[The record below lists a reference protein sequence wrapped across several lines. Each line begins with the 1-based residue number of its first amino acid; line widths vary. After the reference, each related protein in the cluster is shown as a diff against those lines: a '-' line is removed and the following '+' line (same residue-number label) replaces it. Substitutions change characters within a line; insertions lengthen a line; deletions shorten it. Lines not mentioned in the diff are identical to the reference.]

1 MDERQF
7 RGGAFPQGDFEK
19 TRLRP
24 LQNSLYESKGGEVAS
39 TAATN
44 ERYLTD
50 AMSSL
55 IKKMADIRESTARL
69 NERLGSVMSIEST
82 STAKDSD
89 APLPQ
94 ESAFRGK
101 VRELEYLM
109 EDIGRRIWSIHERL
123 ELP

>member
-24 LQNSLYESKGGEVAS
+24 LQNSLYEPKGEVAS

-55 IKKMADIRESTARL
+55 IKKMAEIRESTTRL
-69 NERLGSVMSIEST
+69 EERLGSVMMSVVLA